1 MHEGNE
7 DAQSRAEHGHTRTKV
22 LSRLS
27 EYSRAGEGRVPRL
40 LEFEYL
46 NEEDDVF
53 AAEFDYCGVGL
64 EALIGV
70 CEAFVERLH
79 CMHLARPL

>member
-1 MHEGNE
+1 MAVNIDWVGSRICMHKGNE

-27 EYSRAGEGRVPRL
+27 ECRVGEGRVPRL

-53 AAEFDYCGVGL
+53 AAEFDYRGVGL
-64 EALIGV
+64 EAVIGV
-70 CEAFVERLH
+70 CEAFV
-79 CMHLARPL
+79 

>member
-7 DAQSRAEHGHTRTKV
+7 DAQGRAEHGHTRTRV

-27 EYSRAGEGRVPRL
+27 EYSRVGKGRVPRL

-46 NEEDDVF
+46 NEEDGVF
-53 AAEFDYCGVGL
+53 AAEFDYRGVGL
-64 EALIGV
+64 EAVIGV
-70 CEAFVERLH
+70 SEAFV
-79 CMHLARPL
+79 